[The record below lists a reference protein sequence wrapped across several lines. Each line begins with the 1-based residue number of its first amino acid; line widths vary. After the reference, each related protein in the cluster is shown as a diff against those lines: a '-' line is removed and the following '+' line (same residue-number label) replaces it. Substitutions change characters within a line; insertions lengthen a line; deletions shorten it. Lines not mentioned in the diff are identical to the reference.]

1 MYQTE
6 MAMYKV
12 MLILLAAVAGFSSA
26 DTVVYTSGN
35 YKLTIVNNDPNFRQ
49 DTKQR
54 CIDTFFATM

>member
-1 MYQTE
+1 
-6 MAMYKV
+6 